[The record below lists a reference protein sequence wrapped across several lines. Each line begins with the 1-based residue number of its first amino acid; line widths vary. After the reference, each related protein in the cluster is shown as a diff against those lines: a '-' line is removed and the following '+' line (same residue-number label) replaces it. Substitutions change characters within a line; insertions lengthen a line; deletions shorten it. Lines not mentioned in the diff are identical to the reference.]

1 MNAENENVLSM
12 AQTVRGF
19 YVENQAELDVI
30 VPAITAPMAELETRI
45 DALLLNG
52 AYADMDITGF
62 AVQKEIYAKAV
73 VDLGHKVGRACAGYY
88 TTAAPDEGKVEL
100 LDSFHSELESK
111 RDSAIYTA
119 AMLISD
125 MATPLSGMLDP
136 HDASAAEITALGTA
150 MLNYKNYMAT
160 PRERQANR
168 EGLIKKQDRMV
179 KDLREFFSRVL
190 DRLMEPLRMDNRLL
204 YDTYHAARNIIDHP
218 GGGGS
223 EPYVYEGILQTLVRF
238 TVPLP
243 TSEVSIS
250 PGTNIKLRNNTI
262 QNGLQLRFYFHTQ
275 SGGTDTGGM
284 LFESVPSGDETIVT
298 ASQIGYDL
306 DAGRVYLIAH
316 NPAAEEQT
324 FFIEI

>member
-1 MNAENENVLSM
+1 MKAENENVLSM

-30 VPAITAPMAELETRI
+30 VPAIAAPMAELNDRI
-45 DALLLNG
+45 DELLLNG
-52 AYADMDITGF
+52 SQADMDITGF
-62 AVQKEIYAKAV
+62 AAQKQVYAQAV
-73 VDLGHKVGRACAGYY
+73 VDLGHKVGQACAGYY
-88 TTAAPDEGKVEL
+88 TMAVPDLGNVEI
-100 LDSFHSELESK
+100 LDYYHSELDSK
-111 RDSAIYTA
+111 RDSAIYMA
-119 AMLISD
+119 AVTIRD

-136 HDASAAEITALGTA
+136 YDASAAEITALGTA
-150 MLNYKNYMAT
+150 MATYKAYIDN
-160 PRERQANR
+160 PRRKQSIR
-168 EGLIKKQDRMV
+168 EGLIKQQDRMV

-204 YDTYHAARNIIDHP
+204 YDTYHAARNIIDLP

-223 EPYVYEGILQTLVRF
+223 EPYVYEGVLQTLVRF